1 MPNVRHTVQ
10 TIMAETGATIDRV
23 RGAIKKAEDKA
34 GKALGKMEGRIKT
47 YGAAEKAKIVKFLQA
62 VEKKGSK

>member
-1 MPNVRHTVQ
+1 MPNEKHTVQ
-10 TIMAETGATIDRV
+10 SIMAEFGATEGRV
-23 RGAIKKAEDKA
+23 RRAIKAAEEKA

-47 YGAAEKAKIVKFLQA
+47 FGAAEKAKIVKFLQA